1 MSEIRPF
8 VAKFDS
14 SNYVDALAAGDA
26 CIAIG
31 WSGDVLQARDLAAE
45 AGTGVRIA
53 YAIPKEG
60 AMMWFDQLAIPKDAP
75 NPDGAYRFI
84 DFMLRHEVIAAASNY
99 VHYANG
105 NKASQAL
112 LDPDLF
118 GDPAIYPPDDVMAR
132 LYVASTADL
141 PAMKLM
147 TRLWTRIKTGQ

>member
-1 MSEIRPF
+1 
-8 VAKFDS
+8 
-14 SNYVDALAAGDA
+14 
-26 CIAIG
+26 
-31 WSGDVLQARDLAAE
+31 
-45 AGTGVRIA
+45 
-53 YAIPKEG
+53 
-60 AMMWFDQLAIPKDAP
+60 
-75 NPDGAYRFI
+75 
-84 DFMLRHEVIAAASNY
+84 MLRHEVIAAASNY